1 MSHVATKTDYSPLP
15 FAGEHHE
22 ELSFIRKYVFS
33 TDHKTIGKQFL
44 FMSLVFLLLGGT
56 LATVIRW
63 QLGFPGQPLPLDVLP
78 ETMAPGGIV
87 LPEFYNSLVTMHG
100 TFMIFFAIMPLLV
113 GVFGNLLIPLQIG
126 AADMAFPKLNML
138 SFWLAVPAGFI
149 MLASFFV
156 EGGAAGAGW
165 TSYATL
171 STSGEFTGV
180 YLGQQLWLI
189 SLFILGFSSIT
200 GAVNYI
206 TTIINMRAPGLTW
219 FRLPLTVWSLFIT
232 AILVLLAMPILAG
245 GLIMLLTDQTLGTTF
260 FKPELGG
267 EPLLWQHLF
276 WYFGHP
282 EVYILILP
290 AMGIVSEVIA
300 NGARKPIF
308 GYHSMVFAIAAIAL
322 LSWIVWGHHMFMSGM
337 NPMLGM
343 TFMFTTI
350 VIAVPSAIKIFNW
363 LGTIWKGNIH
373 FTTPFLHSVA
383 FVSLFIIGGLSGIF
397 MAATPVDIP
406 IHDTYFIVAHIHYV
420 LFGGSLFAIFAG
432 ITYWY
437 PKMFGT
443 LMNETLGKIHFV
455 GTFITYNLAFFPMH
469 GLGLQGMMR
478 RLYDPNQYAYLQPL
492 QPWNTFISY
501 SVFALFAIQMI
512 FAVNFLLSIW
522 KGKKAEANPWRANSL
537 EWGIPSPPPHGNFER
552 LPVVY
557 RGPYE
562 YSVPGAREDFI
573 LQSEPPDSSTARSHT
588 SASTSH

>member
-1 MSHVATKTDYSPLP
+1 MSHVATKSDYDLLP

-22 ELSFIRKYVFS
+22 ELSFVRKYIFS

-56 LATVIRW
+56 LAAVMRW
-63 QLGFPGQPLPLDVLP
+63 QLGFPGTPLPVDILP
-78 ETMAPGGIV
+78 ETMAPGGII

-138 SFWLAVPAGFI
+138 SFWLAVPAGFL

-180 YLGQQLWLI
+180 YWGQRLWLI

-206 TTIINMRAPGLTW
+206 TTIINMRAPGMTW
-219 FRLPLTVWSLFIT
+219 FRLPLTVWALFIT

-350 VIAVPSAIKIFNW
+350 VIAVPSAIKVFNW
-363 LGTIWKGNIH
+363 LGTLWKGNIH

-383 FVSLFIIGGLSGIF
+383 FVALFIIGGLSGVF
-397 MAATPVDIP
+397 MASTPVDIP

-420 LFGGSLFAIFAG
+420 LFGGSLFAIFSG

-443 LMNETLGKIHFV
+443 LMNETWGKIHFV
-455 GTFITYNLAFFPMH
+455 GTFIAYNLAFFPMH
-469 GLGLQGMMR
+469 GIGLQGMMR
-478 RLYDPNQYAYLQPL
+478 RLYDPTQYAYLQPL
-492 QPWNTFISY
+492 QPWNVFISY
-501 SVFALFAIQMI
+501 SVFVLFAFQFI
-512 FAVNFLLSIW
+512 FMLNFLGSIW
-522 KGKKAEANPWRANSL
+522 RGKKAGPNPWRANSV
-537 EWGIPSPPPHGNFER
+537 EWSAPSPPPHGNFDR
-552 LPVVY
+552 MPVVY

-562 YSVPGAREDFI
+562 YSAPGAREDFL
-573 LQSEPPDSSTARSHT
+573 LQTDPPDPTMAPQH
-588 SASTSH
+588 APAATSH